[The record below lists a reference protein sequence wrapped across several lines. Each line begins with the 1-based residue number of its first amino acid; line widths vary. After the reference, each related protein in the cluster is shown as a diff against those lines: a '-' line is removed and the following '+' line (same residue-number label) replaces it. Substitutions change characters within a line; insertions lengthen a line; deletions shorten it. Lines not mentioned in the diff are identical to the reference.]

1 MVSFHGTTRN
11 YAKDGREVLKL
22 DYSCYPEMA
31 MKQLATIATEI
42 IEKHQIKRI
51 AIHHSIGSVPP
62 KEAGV
67 LSKFKR
73 RKRVLTTGMAHFWT
87 SSKTSVE

>member
-1 MVSFHGTTRN
+1 
-11 YAKDGREVLKL
+11 
-22 DYSCYPEMA
+22 MA

-73 RKRVLTTGMAHFWT
+73 RKRVLTTWMATFGPVQKRVLNKGMVHFWT
-87 SSKTSVE
+87 SVVECTMD